1 MILLYLFIYS
11 CYIIIVQMDE
21 DLSSN
26 GTQLCISRN
35 YFDLNE
41 LPKEGTIILFEK

>member
-1 MILLYLFIYS
+1 
-11 CYIIIVQMDE
+11 MDE

-26 GTQLCISRN
+26 GTQLCISMN

-41 LPKEGTIILFEK
+41 LPKEGTIILYEKWLFIFIFYIQMWC